1 MLAKEREDAHPNFS
15 FNRTVSLLSV
25 SPNRFSFSAD
35 MEGTSEL
42 AEKALNEE
50 FRGILRDLFYETLK

>member
-1 MLAKEREDAHPNFS
+1 
-15 FNRTVSLLSV
+15 
-25 SPNRFSFSAD
+25 
-35 MEGTSEL
+35 MEETSEL